1 MKLSDVAAK
10 VRGLL
15 VGKDAEISNF
25 CSNSKECSKGSLFF
39 ALKGTKRD
47 GHAFLNEVYAKGGF
61 AITQRDIPLLP
72 YVKVEDTRTAM
83 MKLAFDRV
91 KGSFRIAVTGSCGKT
106 TTKEIIAHLL
116 ERKNPVCKSA
126 GNLNTDVGISLSILN
141 SSVKPKYAV
150 LEMGARFPGD
160 IKELASAFK
169 PDISIITCIGS
180 SHSKYIDPLF
190 EKLSI
195 ANYTERFVIYDGM
208 DKRVENALNGNGIK
222 KRKYVSSFRYQGS
235 RTIVSVNGSFYTLNG
250 IWGEG
255 QISDLEFA
263 LTLMDEL
270 DLEWDLKSLENFHF
284 LNGRMNVIRVGKNM
298 VIDDTYNS
306 NFESL
311 SNSVKSAFNWKK
323 NNVIWILA
331 PMEEIRDEE
340 SGLKERLMKLKNSFS
355 PKAIFTLGRD
365 FYPFGQKYRVD
376 ELLKVLKD
384 GDVILVKGSRMYQL
398 EEIVEEIRRAL

>member
-1 MKLSDVAAK
+1 MKLSDVAEK

-15 VGKDAEISNF
+15 IGKDAKISNF

-39 ALKGTKRD
+39 ALKGTKMD
-47 GHAFLNEVYAKGGF
+47 GHAFLNEVYTKGGF
-61 AITQRDIPLLP
+61 AITQRDITFLP
-72 YVKVEDTRTAM
+72 YVKVEDPRTAM
-83 MKLAFDRV
+83 MELAFDKV

-116 ERKNPVCKSA
+116 GRKNPVCKSA

-160 IKELASAFK
+160 IKKLARAFK

-180 SHSKYIDPLF
+180 SHSKYMDPLF

-195 ANYTERFVIYDGM
+195 ADYTKKFVIYDGT
-208 DKRVENALNGNGIK
+208 DKRVESALKGNGVK
-222 KRKYVSSFRYQGS
+222 KRKYVSSFKYQGS
-235 RTIVSVNGSFYTLNG
+235 KTIVNVNGNFYTLNG

-270 DLEWDLKSLENFHF
+270 NLEWDLRSLENFNF

-311 SNSVKSAFNWKK
+311 SNLVKSAFNWKK
-323 NNVIWILA
+323 NNIIWILA
-331 PMEEIRDEE
+331 PMEEIKEE
-340 SGLKERLMKLKNSFS
+340 NELKERLMELKNSFS

-384 GDVILVKGSRMYQL
+384 GDVIVVKGSRMYQL
-398 EEIVEEIRRAL
+398 EKVVEEIRRSL